1 MRELTDDERQ
11 YLTETQ
17 SLTRDEAGRDRARRL
32 SMPFTGAAGAGG
44 SEDDFLACDK
54 CGGRGRP
61 AQINSITVFF
71 ATASPIV
78 ISDTRAP
85 SSQKRPADMRH
96 CVGLWRRRDLCDI
109 WTIPA
114 LDRLGQGR

>member
-1 MRELTDDERQ
+1 MRGLTDDERQ

-54 CGGRGRP
+54 CGR
-61 AQINSITVFF
+61 
-71 ATASPIV
+71 
-78 ISDTRAP
+78 
-85 SSQKRPADMRH
+85 
-96 CVGLWRRRDLCDI
+96 
-109 WTIPA
+109 
-114 LDRLGQGR
+114 